1 MKEKH
6 TIIIKV
12 TNHVGVLAKISGLL
26 AQRGY
31 NIESAIAAPTENPD
45 VYKISVVVKEDE
57 KGIQQITKQ
66 LNKMVDTIKVTDISH
81 KNNYVVREYLIIKVR
96 VNNENRSDVF
106 ELMHVFNAKALD
118 VDANYIMME
127 LAGTERKISRIIK
140 LLKPYGI
147 EEYVRS
153 GEFAMSE

>member
-12 TNHVGVLAKISGLL
+12 TNHPGVLAKISGLL

-45 VYKISVVVKEDE
+45 VYKISVVVKEDD

-66 LNKMVDTIKVTDISH
+66 LNKVVDTIKVTDISH
-81 KNNYVVREYLIIKVR
+81 KNNYVVREYLIIKVK
-96 VNNENRSDVF
+96 VNSENRSDVF
-106 ELMHVFNAKALD
+106 ELMQVFSAKALD
-118 VDANYIMME
+118 VDSDYIMME
-127 LAGTERKISRIIK
+127 LAGTERKISRMIK